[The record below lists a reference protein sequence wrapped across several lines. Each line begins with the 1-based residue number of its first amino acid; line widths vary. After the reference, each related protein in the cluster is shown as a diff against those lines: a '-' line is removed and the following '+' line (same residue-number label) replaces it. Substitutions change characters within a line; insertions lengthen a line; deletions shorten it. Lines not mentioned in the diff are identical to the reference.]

1 MSASLNR
8 RLKIAAAAA
17 SLGALM
23 TLAPAGA
30 HAHAHT
36 QATHAS
42 AAQVAATAGA
52 RTASMNQL
60 YSAMQTLWAQH
71 MEWTYAAVTAFV
83 SSPQAFDATAA
94 RLLRNQEDIG
104 NAIKPF
110 YGDAAGNALTKLL
123 KEHIAGAVEVVKAA
137 KANDKPALDKSVAAA
152 YANAREIA
160 DFLAK
165 ANPNW
170 KQDEVRSMMKGH
182 IDTTLVYA
190 TAVLQGKYAEG
201 IAEGIAEYGKA
212 EAHMLHMADALS
224 AGLIAAFPAK
234 FVN

>member
-42 AAQVAATAGA
+42 AAQVATTAGA

-71 MEWTYAAVTAFV
+71 MEWTYAAVTAFINH
-83 SSPQAFDATAA
+83 PQAFDATAA
-94 RLLRNQEDIG
+94 RLLRSR
-104 NAIKPF
+104 
-110 YGDAAGNALTKLL
+110 AAMRDPPS
-123 KEHIAGAVEVVKAA
+123 GAVVAVEQAELGPTLGPRG
-137 KANDKPALDKSVAAA
+137 PARSLRVA
-152 YANAREIA
+152 R
-160 DFLAK
+160 
-165 ANPNW
+165 
-170 KQDEVRSMMKGH
+170 
-182 IDTTLVYA
+182 
-190 TAVLQGKYAEG
+190 
-201 IAEGIAEYGKA
+201 
-212 EAHMLHMADALS
+212 
-224 AGLIAAFPAK
+224 
-234 FVN
+234 